1 MYAAKRTYPEISY
14 PVVYLS
20 SRYNKATEGDYKKAM
35 RVAEYIV
42 TCGDSHCLRLAPK
55 SLQIIARSDA
65 SYAEHSD
72 MDVVTPEDV
81 LVSRVTL
88 HAGLCGFLLNNL
100 L

>member
-1 MYAAKRTYPEISY
+1 M
-14 PVVYLS
+14 VYLS

-72 MDVVTPEDV
+72 GRSHT
-81 LVSRVTL
+81 
-88 HAGLCGFLLNNL
+88 GGCIGFESDTACRFM
-100 L
+100 